1 MPHPGKVDVE
11 KGHLF
16 FGAMTALGTALCLL
30 MDAVGLL
37 HVLRLSQQISYSG
50 LANVVPTMIVTE
62 NLSLP

>member
-37 HVLRLSQQISYSG
+37 HVLRLSQQFSYSG
-50 LANVVPTMIVTE
+50 LANVVPTMIVFAVKAK
-62 NLSLP
+62 